1 MTNTRQAKANKG
13 NRIAFGILIII
24 VSLFCF
30 LSVVGALGGVGQMVY
45 GFLAGFFGLATYAYS
60 IAGII
65 LGVALTFGIK
75 IKMRFSKIVLF
86 VVLFA
91 LGILAL
97 QVYTSSAH
105 IVGASYSEYLL
116 ACYTNTNTA
125 GGMLYG
131 ILAFLMMKAI
141 TTVGALVVA
150 CVAFFV
156 LALFMLIPA
165 FKRNVTYTASSK
177 AEREGVDK
185 RFSVRPPFSRKPK
198 AQKGRGSR
206 QEVHP
211 LDSVGAPSLVDF
223 SQGGKIYTL
232 DMAPTYTSKKAKKVR
247 GASGYKSLG
256 SYDPLFPNANGGY
269 EDEVKLN
276 PEDKFSPRGAAKAVL
291 FGQNPTDDDIS
302 RYNTLSNPKGALSS
316 VSAPSATAKRGELRS
331 RLGVDTTSAGIRSD
345 FMSRY
350 RAESAVESEQI
361 APKYSEEQTYSTDEK
376 VEQIEFLPSEVVTP
390 IVTQETDFMNF
401 ESLKAQQTR
410 MFGEMYSPKQEEKKE
425 VVKPTKITPASEVT
439 QTVKAAQ
446 DAVRAQVNVGMQGV
460 FNRTMSGEDEQKPQT
475 KEEVVSQAYVE
486 QAKKEEPQK
495 SSPQSVQYDKQE
507 KMVDLD
513 RGGYKAQQE
522 GARLPRAFEA
532 TAVQKC
538 VDAERKQDSVARG
551 ADGYSAGDIKRPSY
565 EMGKPSLQSTRERYK
580 EDKNVPDTGVPT
592 PPPPIKQ
599 EVTGDFMSRTAI
611 QSATD
616 IARQSA
622 RDVEKQEAKAR
633 ISNIRQAL
641 RETPEI
647 GEYERKSLMAQ
658 EKVAVANERGIQK
671 TSQSSKKSTDKL
683 VKQLENIDTSKERV
697 SQVSMDQAI
706 QQATPRRPYNAPPI
720 SLLEPPAKAV
730 EQDEDYA
737 SKKEGIINVLQSFG
751 IDSEVLEIKVG
762 PTFTM
767 YKLSVTMPRGRS
779 ISQISSYQDDIAMAM
794 QVESVRIYHMPKDS
808 AVAIEAPNKIR
819 ANVNLSEII
828 NSAEFNQ
835 AKSTSTFALGKNL
848 HGTCRVVDVAKLP
861 HALVAGATGAGKS
874 CCINSIIV
882 SLLYK
887 ASPDELRFIMIDP
900 KRVELSMY
908 KGIPHLLMDEII
920 FDTDKAIRALN
931 WAISEMERRIKYL
944 SETGFRDIDE
954 YNVDCIKHGYEKMPR
969 IVIIVDEF
977 ADLMSTGKKAVEETI
992 NRIARLARA
1001 TGIHLILATQRPSVD
1016 VISGTIKNN
1025 LPTRVAFRVTS
1036 IADSRTVLDLMGAE
1050 KLLGYGDMLLKTQ
1063 TSSELERMQ
1072 GAFISNA
1079 EIKRV
1084 IDYVKTNN
1092 DCFFDNAVKDAIFK
1106 DKEEEQAKSAEGGSK
1121 RGGDNGIGEDVLAAL
1136 QLGIDMNSSDKP
1148 NKQGFSISNIQRKL
1162 GYGWPRASKI
1172 YDKIDEMGFLSVDPT
1187 DPKKRII
1194 NITQEELNELASGD
1208 QGEDEE

>member
-30 LSVVGALGGVGQMVY
+30 LSVVGALGGVSQMVY
-45 GFLAGFFGLATYAYS
+45 SFLAGFFGLATYAYS
-60 IAGII
+60 IVGII

-75 IKMRFSKIVLF
+75 VKMRFSKIVLL
-86 VVLFA
+86 VVLFS

-97 QVYTSSAH
+97 QIYTSSAH
-105 IVGASYSEYLL
+105 IIGASCSEYLL
-116 ACYTNTNTA
+116 ACYNNTNTA

-131 ILAFLMMKAI
+131 ILAFLMMKSI

-150 CVAFFV
+150 CVAFFA
-156 LALFMLIPA
+156 LALFMLIPT
-165 FKRNVTYTASSK
+165 FKCNVVTYSASSK
-177 AEREGVDK
+177 KEREGGGKKLGK
-185 RFSVRPPFSRKPK
+185 RVSFGKLKSKKTSQQ
-198 AQKGRGSR
+198 A
-206 QEVHP
+206 HP
-211 LDSVGAPSLVDF
+211 LDSIDTPTLVDF
-223 SQGGKIYTL
+223 SQGGKIYSL
-232 DMAPTYTSKKAKKVR
+232 DIAPSYTEKKSKKLR
-247 GASGYKSLG
+247 GAGGYKPLG

-269 EDEVKLN
+269 EDEVKIN
-276 PEDKFSPRGAAKAVL
+276 PEDKFSARGAAKAVL
-291 FGQNPTDDDIS
+291 FGQNPTDEDITI
-302 RYNTLSNPKGALSS
+302 YKTLSNPRGALSS
-316 VSAPSATAKRGELRS
+316 VSAPSAAAKRGELRT
-331 RLGVDTTSAGIRSD
+331 RLGVDATTSSIRAD
-345 FMSRY
+345 FMARY
-350 RAESAVESEQI
+350 RADSAVSSFEEAEIQ
-361 APKYSEEQTYSTDEK
+361 PQYQEQTQPDVEK
-376 VEQIEFLPSEVVTP
+376 IEFLPSEVVAP
-390 IVTQETDFMNF
+390 IEQKETDFSNF
-401 ESLKAQQTR
+401 EALKAQQTR
-410 MFGEMYSPKQEEKKE
+410 LFGEMYSTQRDEKKE

-446 DAVRAQVNVGMQGV
+446 DAVNAQVNVGMQGV
-460 FNRTMSGEDEQKPQT
+460 FNRTMSGEEEKKTTPPQ
-475 KEEVVSQAYVE
+475 EIVSQGYAQEKKIE
-486 QAKKEEPQK
+486 QEPQK
-495 SSPQSVQYDKQE
+495 PASQQSVQKPTQNI
-507 KMVDLD
+507 VDLD
-513 RGGYKAQQE
+513 RGGYKPQQE

-532 TAVQKC
+532 TAVTKSA
-538 VDAERKQDSVARG
+538 DMERHAESTTKS
-551 ADGYSAGDIKRPSY
+551 ADGYSVGDMKRPSY
-565 EMGKPSLQSTRERYK
+565 EMSKPSLQSAPRYH
-580 EDKNVPDTGVPT
+580 EGKNAVDSGAPT
-592 PPPPIKQ
+592 PPAPIKQ

-616 IARQSA
+616 IAKQSA
-622 RDVEKQEAKAR
+622 RNVEMEEAKAR
-633 ISNIRQAL
+633 ISNIKQAL

-647 GEYERKSLMAQ
+647 GDYERKSLLAQ
-658 EKVAVANERGIQK
+658 EKVAAANERGIQK
-671 TSQSSKKSTDKL
+671 QTASSKKTTEKL
-683 VKQLENIDTSKERV
+683 AKQLENIDTSKERV
-697 SQVSMDQAI
+697 SQVSMEQAI
-706 QQATPRRPYNAPPI
+706 QQATQRRPYSAPPI
-720 SLLEPPAKAV
+720 SLLDPPAKAV
-730 EQDEDYA
+730 EQDEDYET
-737 SKKEGIINVLQSFG
+737 KKEGIITVLQSFG
-751 IDSEVLEIKVG
+751 IDSKVIEIKVG

-767 YKLSVTMPRGRS
+767 YKLRVTMPKGRS
-779 ISQISSYQDDIAMAM
+779 ISQILSYQDDIAMAM
-794 QVESVRIYHMPKDS
+794 QVESVRVYIIPRES

-835 AKSTSTFALGKNL
+835 AKSVATFALGKNL
-848 HGTCRVVDVAKLP
+848 HGTCRVMDVAKLP

-882 SLLYK
+882 SLLFK

-920 FDTDKAIRALN
+920 FDADKAIRALN

-954 YNVDCIKHGYEKMPR
+954 YNADCGKHGYEKMPR

-977 ADLMSTGKKAVEETI
+977 ADLMSTGKKAVEDTI

-1001 TGIHLILATQRPSVD
+1001 VGIHLILATQRPSVD

-1025 LPTRVAFRVTS
+1025 LPTRIAFRVTS

-1084 IDYVKTNN
+1084 IDYVKKNN
-1092 DCFFDNAVKDAIFK
+1092 DCYFDNNVKDAIFK
-1106 DKEEEQAKSAEGGSK
+1106 DKEEEQAKGAEGGSK
-1121 RGGDNGIGEDVLAAL
+1121 RGGNDGGIGDDVLAAI
-1136 QLGIDMNSSDKP
+1136 QLGIDMNSDDKP
-1148 NKQGFSISNIQRKL
+1148 NNRQGFSISNIQRKL

-1172 YDKIDEMGFLSVDPT
+1172 YDKIDEMGLLSVDPA

-1194 NITQEELNELASGD
+1194 NITQEELNELAAGNQGD
-1208 QGEDEE
+1208 DEE